1 MAGLGFDHPVFKR
14 LWVRIAVV
22 GFTVTWGLFEF
33 SIGETLWGSMFLAVG
48 AVAFYNLFITYK
60 PPPDADSDE
69 KAD

>member
-22 GFTVTWGLFEF
+22 GSTLTWGLFEY
-33 SIGETLWGSMFLAVG
+33 SIGETLWGSIFFGLG
-48 AVAFYNLFITYK
+48 LVAFYGLFINYK
-60 PPPDADSDE
+60 PPPDPDTDE